1 LIKIG
6 LLRKGILNFV
16 LRSDREPQIEPC
28 MGEDRGNSPWMGMVP
43 VSAEIAVGK
52 KKQIIDVKLEAG
64 KVMPLYPE

>member
-1 LIKIG
+1 
-6 LLRKGILNFV
+6 
-16 LRSDREPQIEPC
+16 